1 MESAWKIN
9 ETLIGLDVSHPP
21 IIASFAMSD
30 QFQSPV
36 TLGITTFVAAI
47 ISFLAYQVYRP
58 SVHKLSP
65 AFTSDTIP
73 ILGSFGFVT
82 RQW

>member
-1 MESAWKIN
+1 MDLASSIN
-9 ETLIGLDVSHPP
+9 ETLMGPDVSRPP
-21 IIASFAMSD
+21 IIAGFAMSE

-36 TLGITTFVAAI
+36 TMGVTTLLAAMV
-47 ISFLAYQVYRP
+47 SFLAYQIYRP

>member
-1 MESAWKIN
+1 MESVWKTN
-9 ETLIGLDVSHPP
+9 ETLIGPDVSHSP
-21 IIASFAMSD
+21 IIAAFAISD

-36 TLGITTFVAAI
+36 TLGVTTFVTAI
-47 ISFLAYQVYRP
+47 ISFLAYQIYRP
-58 SVHKLSP
+58 PVHKLSP
-65 AFTSDTIP
+65 AFTSDTVP